1 MVSRVWDKENQYKEG
16 LLKEYKHWVLEV
28 SYSQHTLGC
37 FIIFAKREIERIS
50 QLTTEEI
57 DELKQ
62 VMKNVEGALMDIK
75 EFKPDRFNYL
85 QLGNFLHHLHFHGI
99 PRYKSPRIFNDQK
112 WIDSTWGQPPVWSDT
127 KVGDEVV
134 IKLRELIKK
143 HL

>member
-1 MVSRVWDKENQYKEG
+1 MVNRVWDKENQYKEG
-16 LLKEYKHWVLEV
+16 LLKEYNHWVLEI
-28 SYSQHTLGC
+28 SYGQHTLGSY
-37 FIIFAKREIERIS
+37 IIFSKREIERIS

-57 DELKQ
+57 DELKE
-62 VMKNVEGALMDIK
+62 VMKNIENALMKII

-99 PRYKSPRIFNDQK
+99 PRYKSQRSFNGQE
-112 WIDSTWGQPPVWSDT
+112 WIDSTLGQPPVWSET
-127 KVGDEVV
+127 KVGDEIV

>member
-1 MVSRVWDKENQYKEG
+1 M
-16 LLKEYKHWVLEV
+16 EV
-28 SYSQHTLGC
+28 SYRQHTLGC
-37 FIIFAKREIERIS
+37 YIIFAKREIERIS

-57 DELKQ
+57 DELKD
-62 VMKNVEGALMDIK
+62 VMKNIENALMKII

-99 PRYKSPRIFNDQK
+99 PRYKSQRSFNGQE
-112 WIDSTWGQPPVWSDT
+112 WIDSTWGQPPVWSET
-127 KVGDEVV
+127 KVGDEIV